1 MDEELRKKIS
11 FHDISPREYMYFP
24 KGVLEQSK
32 PGEFSFIEIIH
43 ILLAIGAL
51 SIAFTFTLTK
61 NSILWGVIGYNIDF
75 NRLLRGIPFALLGVL
90 TAFIGHEL
98 SHKLTAQ
105 HYGLWSEFR
114 MYSMGL
120 LFSMLFS
127 ITTGFVFAA
136 PGAVMFRGN
145 PRIFEEG
152 HIAAAG
158 PTANIII
165 GSITLPFL
173 LFSDNLFDQ
182 HIGFICV
189 INIILAVFNLLPLQ
203 AFDGIKIIRWN
214 TTVWLILFI
223 ISIFLL
229 ILILPY
235 ITLVSTF

>member
-1 MDEELRKKIS
+1 MDEDWHRRIS
-11 FHDISPREYMYFP
+11 IHDISPREYMYFP

-61 NSILWGVIGYNIDF
+61 NSILWSLIGYNIDF
-75 NRLLRGIPFALLGVL
+75 HRLLEGIPYALLGVL
-90 TAFIGHEL
+90 TAFTGHEL
-98 SHKLTAQ
+98 SHKLMAQ

-114 MYSMGL
+114 MYNLGL
-120 LFSMLFS
+120 LFSMFFA

-136 PGAVMFRGN
+136 PGAVMFRGE

-158 PTANIII
+158 PTTNIII
-165 GSITLPFL
+165 GAATLPFIVFSKG
-173 LFSDNLFDQ
+173 LFSR

-189 INIILAVFNLLPLQ
+189 INVILAVFNLLPLQ
-203 AFDGIKIIRWN
+203 AFDGIKIIRWS
-214 TTVWLILFI
+214 TTTWLILFI
-223 ISIFLL
+223 ISIILL

>member
-1 MDEELRKKIS
+1 MDEDWRRRIS
-11 FHDISPREYMYFP
+11 IHDISPREYMYFP
-24 KGVLEQSK
+24 KGILEQSK
-32 PGEFSFIEIIH
+32 AGEFSLIEIIH

-51 SIAFTFTLTK
+51 GISFSFALTK
-61 NSILWGVIGYNIDF
+61 NSILWSLMGYDIDF
-75 NRLLRGIPFALLGVL
+75 NRLLDGIPYALLGVL

-114 MYSMGL
+114 MYTLGL
-120 LFSMLFS
+120 LFSMFFA

-136 PGAVMFRGN
+136 PGAVMFRGE

-158 PTANIII
+158 PTMNIII
-165 GSITLPFL
+165 GGLTLPFI
-173 LFSDNLFDQ
+173 LFSKGLFSK
-182 HIGFICV
+182 HIGFICI
-189 INIILAVFNLLPLQ
+189 INIILAVFDLLPLQ
-203 AFDGIKIIRWN
+203 AFDGMKIITWN
-214 TTVWLILFI
+214 TKVWLILFI
-223 ISIFLL
+223 ASLILL